1 MSLRFVTGDA
11 TRPEGDGLRV
21 VAHVANNLGAWG
33 AGFVVALSRRWPQ
46 PEQVYRAAPKLK
58 LGTVQFVEV
67 EPNLVVANMVAQD
80 GFPTRGCRCAL
91 DYDALAECLVTVA
104 EYCAEH
110 GASFNAPRFGA
121 GIAGGSWPKIETML
135 RGTMGAHDV
144 DVTIYDLPLQTRA
157 P

>member
-11 TRPEGDGLRV
+11 TRPVGDGLRV
-21 VAHVANNLGAWG
+21 IAHVANNSHAWG
-33 AGFVVALSRRWPQ
+33 AGFVIALSRRWAQ
-46 PEQVYRAAPKLK
+46 PEQSYRAATELK
-58 LGTVQFVEV
+58 LGTVQFVEA
-67 EPNLVVANMVAQD
+67 EPGIVVANMVAQE
-80 GFPTRGCRCAL
+80 GFPSRERPCAL
-91 DYDALAECLVTVA
+91 DYDALAKCLVTVA

-110 GASFNAPRFGA
+110 GASFHGPRFGA

-144 DVTIYDLPLQTRA
+144 EVTIYDLPLQTRA